1 MNKLPRLQA
10 IEKIL
15 KGEWE
20 GAINSCGEV
29 LTTYGSYYARWGNNP
44 KPELQGST
52 IIHLGSH
59 DSLSFTSELRI
70 IEYYL
75 EESWGKFNYET
86 ASKDEEEEAKPPCT
100 ELLLS
105 AISKVACQI
114 WRAAKNA
121 ESRAILVRYDTY
133 CKAMGVNSLSKIHPS
148 QVIVMS
154 HDEDLNPEFR
164 PLLADYTLST
174 QWEEYELQN
183 DYNLDPRD
191 CIAALL
197 KDVDLEFEYE
207 VNHAK
212 YRIDYHY
219 FMTHGIDPAVFKTK
233 WKKVI

>member
-1 MNKLPRLQA
+1 MNPISRLQA

-15 KGEWE
+15 SGEWE
-20 GAINSCGEV
+20 GAIDSAGAV
-29 LTTYGSYYARWGNNP
+29 ITTYDNFRRRRLHNP
-44 KPELQGST
+44 CPAMQNST
-52 IIHLGSH
+52 LIYLSAE
-59 DSLSFTSELRI
+59 DSLDFSSDLVI
-70 IEYYL
+70 AK
-75 EESWGKFNYET
+75 SWLSASWCKFNYVT
-86 ASKDEEEEAKPPCT
+86 AAVEEEEAKPSCT

-105 AISKVACQI
+105 AVSKVACQI

-133 CKAMGVNSLSKIHPS
+133 CKAMGVNPLSRIHPS

-154 HDEDLNPEFR
+154 HGEDLNPEFR

-219 FMTHGIDPAVFKTK
+219 FMTHGINPAVFKTK